1 MLDADVAADGIALRV
16 TDDGPGIPAD
26 GLPHIFEKFV
36 KGAES
41 ERPGADGGQGTGLG
55 LAIAKGIMEA
65 HGGAIKAESPVAER
79 PRRTLHHDFPA
90 RGRAGMSAK
99 IRVLVVDDEAAIL
112 RFLKPALEANNY
124 EMASAGTVA
133 EGIKRIA
140 AETPDIVL
148 LDLGLP
154 DGDGKDV
161 IRRAREWSD
170 VPIIVLSARER
181 EAEKIEALD
190 LGADDYVNKPF
201 NVGELLARMR
211 TALRHRMQRKAE
223 IPVLR
228 VGDLEVDAVRHRAT
242 RAGAELKLTP
252 KEFELLSFLAK
263 HAGRVVTHRQILTA
277 VWGPAHTE
285 DTQYLRVYIGQL
297 RQKIEEHPDDPR
309 IILTEPGIG
318 YRIAEN

>member
-1 MLDADVAADGIALRV
+1 
-16 TDDGPGIPAD
+16 
-26 GLPHIFEKFV
+26 
-36 KGAES
+36 
-41 ERPGADGGQGTGLG
+41 
-55 LAIAKGIMEA
+55 
-65 HGGAIKAESPVAER
+65 
-79 PRRTLHHDFPA
+79 
-90 RGRAGMSAK
+90 MSAR
-99 IRVLVVDDEAAIL
+99 IRALVIDDEAAIL

-124 EMASAGTVA
+124 DMTSAGTVA
-133 EGIKRIA
+133 EGLKRIA
-140 AETPDIVL
+140 AEAPDIVL

-170 VPIIVLSARER
+170 LPIIVLSARER
-181 EAEKIEALD
+181 ETEKIEALD

-223 IPVLR
+223 VPVLR

-242 RAGAELKLTP
+242 RGGAELKLTP

-263 HAGRVVTHRQILTA
+263 HPGRVVTHKQILAA

-297 RQKIEEHPDDPR
+297 RQKVEGHPDDPK
-309 IILTEPGIG
+309 IVLTEPGIG
-318 YRIAEN
+318 YRIAET

>member
-1 MLDADVAADGIALRV
+1 
-16 TDDGPGIPAD
+16 
-26 GLPHIFEKFV
+26 
-36 KGAES
+36 
-41 ERPGADGGQGTGLG
+41 
-55 LAIAKGIMEA
+55 
-65 HGGAIKAESPVAER
+65 
-79 PRRTLHHDFPA
+79 
-90 RGRAGMSAK
+90 MSAST
-99 IRVLVVDDEAAIL
+99 RALVIDDEAAIL

-124 EMASAGTVA
+124 EMTSAGTVA
-133 EGIKRIA
+133 EGLKRIA
-140 AETPDIVL
+140 ADTPDIVL

-181 EAEKIEALD
+181 ETEKIESLD

-201 NVGELLARMR
+201 NIGELLARMR

-228 VGDLEVDAVRHRAT
+228 VGGIEVDAVRHRVT
-242 RAGAELKLTP
+242 RGGVELKLTP
-252 KEFELLSFLAK
+252 KEFELLAFLAK
-263 HAGRVVTHRQILTA
+263 HAGRVLTHKQILAA

-297 RQKIEEHPDDPR
+297 RQKVEEHADDPR

-318 YRIAEN
+318 YRVAEN

>member
-1 MLDADVAADGIALRV
+1 MSAKLRGSVADGIKRV
-16 TDDGPGIPAD
+16 
-26 GLPHIFEKFV
+26 
-36 KGAES
+36 
-41 ERPGADGGQGTGLG
+41 
-55 LAIAKGIMEA
+55 
-65 HGGAIKAESPVAER
+65 
-79 PRRTLHHDFPA
+79 
-90 RGRAGMSAK
+90 
-99 IRVLVVDDEAAIL
+99 
-112 RFLKPALEANNY
+112 
-124 EMASAGTVA
+124 
-133 EGIKRIA
+133 A

-181 EAEKIEALD
+181 EAEKIDALD
-190 LGADDYVNKPF
+190 LGADDYINKPF

-211 TALRHRMQRKAE
+211 AALRHRMQRKAE
-223 IPVLR
+223 VPVLR
-228 VGDLEVDAVRHRAT
+228 VGTLEVDAVRHRAT

-263 HAGRVVTHRQILTA
+263 HAGRVLTHKQILIA

-297 RQKIEEHPDDPR
+297 RQKVEDHPDDPHL
-309 IILTEPGIG
+309 ILTEPGIG

>member
-1 MLDADVAADGIALRV
+1 V
-16 TDDGPGIPAD
+16 
-26 GLPHIFEKFV
+26 
-36 KGAES
+36 S
-41 ERPGADGGQGTGLG
+41 
-55 LAIAKGIMEA
+55 
-65 HGGAIKAESPVAER
+65 
-79 PRRTLHHDFPA
+79 A
-90 RGRAGMSAK
+90 RL
-99 IRVLVVDDEAAIL
+99 RVLVIDDEAAIL
-112 RFLKPALEANNY
+112 RFLRPALEANSY
-124 EMASAGTVA
+124 EMTSAGTAA
-133 EGIKRIA
+133 EGIKRVA

-190 LGADDYVNKPF
+190 LGADDYINKPF

-211 TALRHRMQRKAE
+211 AALRHRMQRRAE

-228 VGDLEVDAVRHRAT
+228 VGTLEVDAVRHRAT
-242 RAGAELKLTP
+242 RGGAELRLTP
-252 KEFELLSFLAK
+252 KEFELLSYLAK
-263 HAGRVVTHRQILTA
+263 HAGRVLTHRQILTA

-297 RQKIEEHPDDPR
+297 RQKVEERPDDPV

-318 YRIAEN
+318 YRIAEGV